1 MRNQTQKLKFFEWAF
16 WPLFFFINTYFLAL
30 SVFDEY
36 ERRGDP
42 IGPWDAYIWE
52 FSSGFIL
59 AALVPAIIWVDHRFP
74 LHVGSLK
81 KVLGLHLMLTIPF
94 SLIHVAGMVAIRK
107 VIYALNDN
115 FYGFGDLPREL
126 FYEYRK
132 DALTY
137 IGILAILY
145 GYSHF
150 RYRYFEAHLDMKPS
164 SKKIF
169 ERVLIKTGGKET
181 FLKVNDIERLEA
193 SGNYVNIHA
202 KGARHFLRSTL
213 AQLETKLP
221 EDKFVRVHRSNI
233 VNLDHIKEMIPTPS
247 GDARIIME
255 SGDHVSLSRRYR
267 DRLKALEI

>member
-1 MRNQTQKLKFFEWAF
+1 MKNQAQKLKILEWAF
-16 WPLFFFINTYFLAL
+16 WPLFFFINDYFTAL
-30 SVFDEY
+30 SVVDEH

-52 FSSGFIL
+52 FSSGLMLI
-59 AALVPAIIWVDHRFP
+59 ALVPFIIWVDRRFP
-74 LHVGSLK
+74 LKVGSLK
-81 KVLGLHLMLTIPF
+81 KVLGIHFLLTIPF
-94 SLIHVAGMVAIRK
+94 SLIHVGGMIAIRK
-107 VIYALNDN
+107 AVYALNDGY
-115 FYGFGDLPREL
+115 YGFGALPREL

-132 DALTY
+132 DLLTY
-137 IGILAILY
+137 FGILAVLY

-150 RYRYFEAHLDMKPS
+150 RYRYFEASLDMKPS
-164 SKKIF
+164 SKKPF
-169 ERVLIKTGGKET
+169 TRVLIKTGSKET
-181 FLKVNDIERLEA
+181 FLKVDEIERLEA

-213 AQLETKLP
+213 AQLEDKLP
-221 EDKFVRVHRSNI
+221 SDKFVRVHRSNI

-255 SGDHVSLSRRYR
+255 GGDHVSLSRRFR